1 MKGYQKE
8 RASVNGSIEVM
19 DMGPLVELASEGLLA
34 LSVQVGLEVLRQMLA
49 VDVTALAGAKGRHNP
64 DRSAYRHGTETT
76 RVVMGGQKVSVKRPR
91 VRSKEGSELQLPT
104 LSVFQ
109 NEDPLNRVLLQ
120 RLLCGVSTRKYSR
133 TLDESLEDA
142 ACVSKSDASRRFAAA
157 MEARMDEFFKRRIEG
172 SFPAMMIDGLELG
185 KMTIIAAMGIDSE
198 GRKRILGLAEGGSEN
213 SEVVKALLADM
224 VERGLDASEPRLY
237 ILDGG
242 KALHKA
248 VKDTFGKKAVIQR
261 CQVHKKRNVLSY
273 LPESEQANVSL
284 AMTTAYREFEYV
296 KAKASLE
303 LLADNLAYRYP
314 KAADSLREG
323 LEETL
328 TAHRLKL
335 PGLLRQT
342 LSSTNAM
349 ESANSGCM
357 GIIRRVCNFK
367 NGAMTLRYA
376 AAGFLE
382 AERGFRRI
390 KGYKQ
395 IPILQ
400 NALARLTESGD
411 WATLESA

>member
-1 MKGYQKE
+1 MRGYQK
-8 RASVNGSIEVM
+8 RQSTVNGSIEVM

-34 LSVQVGLEVLRQMLA
+34 LSLEVGLEVFRQMLEA
-49 VDVTALAGAKGRHNP
+49 DVEAQVGRKGTHNP
-64 DRSAYRHGTETT
+64 ERIAYRHGTETT

-91 VRSKEGSELQLPT
+91 VRSKEGAELRLPT

-109 NEDPLNRVLLQ
+109 NEDPLNRALLQ

-133 TLDESLEDA
+133 TLDEPLEDA
-142 ACVSKSDASRRFAAA
+142 ACVSKSEASRRFQAA

-367 NGAMTLRYA
+367 NGAMALRYA

>member
-34 LSVQVGLEVLRQMLA
+34 LSLQVGLEVLRQMLA
-49 VDVTALAGAKGRHNP
+49 GDVMALAGAKGRHNP
-64 DRSAYRHGTETT
+64 DRSAYRHGTEMT

-91 VRSKEGSELQLPT
+91 VRSREGSELQLPT

-109 NEDPLNRVLLQ
+109 NEDPLNRALLQ

-142 ACVSKSDASRRFAAA
+142 ACVSKSEASRRFAAA

-367 NGAMTLRYA
+367 NGAMALRYA

>member
-76 RVVMGGQKVSVKRPR
+76 RVVMGGQKVPVKRPR

-142 ACVSKSDASRRFAAA
+142 ACVSKSEASRRFAAA

>member
-1 MKGYQKE
+1 MKEYHKKQ
-8 RASVNGSIEVM
+8 ASVKGSIEVLDTELLM
-19 DMGPLVELASEGLLA
+19 ALASEGLLA
-34 LSVQVGLEVLRQMLA
+34 LSLQVGLEVFRQMLDT
-49 VDVTALAGAKGRHNP
+49 DVEGLAGAKGTHNP
-64 DRSAYRHGTETT
+64 DRRAYRHGTEPT
-76 RVVMGGQKVSVKRPR
+76 RVVMGGKKVSAQRPR
-91 VRSKEGSELQLPT
+91 VRSKDGTELQLPT
-104 LSVFQ
+104 LGMFQ
-109 NEDPLNRVLLQ
+109 NEDPLNQALLS
-120 RLLCGVSTRKYSR
+120 RLLSGVSTRKYAR
-133 TLDESLEDA
+133 TVDEPTEDA
-142 ACVSKSDASRRFAAA
+142 SCVSKSEVSRRFAKA
-157 MEARMDEFFKRRIEG
+157 METRMDEFFKRRIEG
-172 SFPAMMIDGLELG
+172 RYPIVMMDGLALG
-185 KMTIIAAMGIDSE
+185 KMTIVAAMGIDSE

-213 SEVVKALLADM
+213 SEVVKALLNDLI
-224 VERGLDASEPRLY
+224 ERGLDASEPRLY

-248 VKDTFGKKAVIQR
+248 VKDVFGKKAVIQR
-261 CQVHKKRNVLSY
+261 CQVHKKRNVLSQ
-273 LPESEQANVSL
+273 LPDSEQANMSL
-284 AMTTAYREFEYV
+284 AMTIAYREFEYV
-296 KAKASLE
+296 KAKSSLE

-328 TAHRLKL
+328 TMHRLKL

-395 IPILQ
+395 IPVLQ
-400 NALARLTESGD
+400 YALARLTESGD

>member
-1 MKGYQKE
+1 MKAAVAK
-8 RASVNGSIEVM
+8 
-19 DMGPLVELASEGLLA
+19 LASEGLLA

-142 ACVSKSDASRRFAAA
+142 ACVSKSEASRRFAAA

-242 KALHKA
+242 EALHKA

>member
-8 RASVNGSIEVM
+8 RTSVKGSIEVL
-19 DMGPLVELASEGLLA
+19 DVELLVELASEGLLA
-34 LSVQVGLEVLRQMLA
+34 LSTRVGLEVVRQMLEA
-49 VDVTALAGAKGRHNP
+49 DVTAQAGPKGMHNP
-64 DRSAYRHGTETT
+64 DRAAYRHGSGKTP
-76 RVVMGGQKVSVKRPR
+76 VVMGGQKARIQRPR

-109 NEDPLNRVLLQ
+109 NEDPLNQALLS
-120 RLLCGVSTRKYSR
+120 RLLSGVSTRKYAR

-142 ACVSKSDASRRFAAA
+142 MCTSKSEVSRRFASG

-172 SFPAMMIDGLELG
+172 SYPAMMLDGLELG
-185 KMTIIAAMGIDSE
+185 KMTIIAAMGIDAE
-198 GRKRILGLAEGGSEN
+198 GKKRILGLAEGGSEN
-213 SEVVKALLADM
+213 SEVVKALLADLI
-224 VERGLDASEPRLY
+224 ERGLDTSEPRLY

-248 VKDTFGKKAVIQR
+248 VKDVFGKKAVIQR
-261 CQVHKKRNVLSY
+261 CQVHKKRNVLSQ
-273 LPESEQANVSL
+273 LPESEQANVSIAL
-284 AMTTAYREFEYV
+284 TMAYREFEYG

-303 LLADNLAYRYP
+303 LLAGNLTYRYP

-328 TAHRLKL
+328 TVHRLKL

>member
-91 VRSKEGSELQLPT
+91 VRSREGSELQLPT

-142 ACVSKSDASRRFAAA
+142 ACVSKSEASRRFAAA

>member
-142 ACVSKSDASRRFAAA
+142 ACVSKSEASRRFAAA
-157 MEARMDEFFKRRIEG
+157 MEARMDEFFKRRFEG

>member
-142 ACVSKSDASRRFAAA
+142 ACVSKSEASRRFAAA

-284 AMTTAYREFEYV
+284 AMTTAYREFEYG

-411 WATLESA
+411 WAILESA

>member
-1 MKGYQKE
+1 M
-8 RASVNGSIEVM
+8 
-19 DMGPLVELASEGLLA
+19 
-34 LSVQVGLEVLRQMLA
+34 
-49 VDVTALAGAKGRHNP
+49 
-64 DRSAYRHGTETT
+64 
-76 RVVMGGQKVSVKRPR
+76 
-91 VRSKEGSELQLPT
+91 
-104 LSVFQ
+104 
-109 NEDPLNRVLLQ
+109 
-120 RLLCGVSTRKYSR
+120 STRKYAR
-133 TLDESLEDA
+133 TVDEPTEDA
-142 ACVSKSDASRRFAAA
+142 SCVSKSEVSRRFAKA
-157 MEARMDEFFKRRIEG
+157 METRMDEFFKRRIEG
-172 SFPAMMIDGLELG
+172 RYPIVMMDGLVLG
-185 KMTIIAAMGIDSE
+185 KMTIVAAMGIDSE

-213 SEVVKALLADM
+213 SEVVKALLNDLI
-224 VERGLDASEPRLY
+224 ERGLDASEPRLY

-248 VKDTFGKKAVIQR
+248 VKDVFGKKAVIQR
-261 CQVHKKRNVLSY
+261 CQVHKKRNVLSQ
-273 LPESEQANVSL
+273 LPDSEQANVSL
-284 AMTTAYREFEYV
+284 AMTIAYREFEYV
-296 KAKASLE
+296 KAKSSLE

-328 TAHRLKL
+328 TMHRLKL

-395 IPILQ
+395 IPVLQ
-400 NALARLTESGD
+400 YALARLTESGD

>member
-8 RASVNGSIEVM
+8 QALVKGTIEVL
-19 DMGPLVELASEGLLA
+19 DVGSLVELASEGLLS
-34 LSVQVGLEVLRQMLA
+34 LSTRVGLEVVRQLLEA
-49 VDVTALAGAKGRHNP
+49 DVTAQAGPKGSHNP
-64 DRSAYRHGTETT
+64 DRTAYRHGTGKTP
-76 RVVMGGQKVSVKRPR
+76 VVMGGQKARIQRPR
-91 VRSKEGSELQLPT
+91 VRSKEGVELQLPT
-104 LSVFQ
+104 LSAFQ
-109 NEDPLNRVLLQ
+109 NEDPLNQVLLS
-120 RLLCGVSTRKYSR
+120 RLLSGVSTRKYAR
-133 TLDESLEDA
+133 TLDEPVEDA
-142 ACVSKSDASRRFAAA
+142 ACVSKSEASRRFASA
-157 MEARMDEFFKRRIEG
+157 MEAQMDEFFKRRIEG
-172 SFPAMMIDGLELG
+172 SCPAMMLDGLELG
-185 KMTIIAAMGIDSE
+185 KMTIIAAMGIDAE
-198 GRKRILGLAEGGSEN
+198 GKKRILGLAEGGSEN
-213 SEVVKALLADM
+213 SEVVKALLNDLI
-224 VERGLDASEPRLY
+224 ERGLDASEPRLY

-248 VKDTFGKKAVIQR
+248 VKDVFGKKAVIQR
-261 CQVHKKRNVLSY
+261 CQVHKKRNVLSQ
-273 LPESEQANVSL
+273 LPESEQANGSI
-284 AMTTAYREFEYV
+284 AMTMAYREFEYG

-400 NALARLTESGD
+400 NALARLTDSGD

>member
-142 ACVSKSDASRRFAAA
+142 ACVSKSEASRRFAAA

-284 AMTTAYREFEYV
+284 AMTTAYREFEYD

>member
-142 ACVSKSDASRRFAAA
+142 ACVSKSEASRRFAAA

-390 KGYKQ
+390 MGYKQ
-395 IPILQ
+395 ILVLQ
-400 NALARLTESGD
+400 YALARLTESGD
-411 WATLESA
+411 WGILESA

>member
-8 RASVNGSIEVM
+8 RTSVKGSIEVL
-19 DMGPLVELASEGLLA
+19 DVELLVELASEGLLA
-34 LSVQVGLEVLRQMLA
+34 LSTRVGLEVVRQMLEA
-49 VDVTALAGAKGRHNP
+49 DVTAQAGPKGTHNSE
-64 DRSAYRHGTETT
+64 RAAYRHGSGKTP
-76 RVVMGGQKVSVKRPR
+76 VVMGGQKARIQRPR

-109 NEDPLNRVLLQ
+109 NEDPLNQALLS
-120 RLLCGVSTRKYSR
+120 RLLSGVSTRKYAR
-133 TLDESLEDA
+133 TLDESLEDTM
-142 ACVSKSDASRRFAAA
+142 CTSKSEVSRRFASG

-172 SFPAMMIDGLELG
+172 SYPAMMLDGLELG
-185 KMTIIAAMGIDSE
+185 KMTIIAAMGIDAE
-198 GRKRILGLAEGGSEN
+198 GKKRILGLAEGGSEN
-213 SEVVKALLADM
+213 SEVVKALLADLI
-224 VERGLDASEPRLY
+224 ERGLDTSEPRLY

-248 VKDTFGKKAVIQR
+248 VKDVFGKKAVIQR
-261 CQVHKKRNVLSY
+261 CQVHKKRNVLSQ
-273 LPESEQANVSL
+273 LPESEQANVSI
-284 AMTTAYREFEYV
+284 AMTMAYREFEYA
-296 KAKASLE
+296 KAKSSLE
-303 LLADNLAYRYP
+303 LLASNLAYRYP

-328 TAHRLKL
+328 TVHRLKL

-349 ESANSGCM
+349 ESANSACM

>member
-142 ACVSKSDASRRFAAA
+142 ACVSKSEASRRFAAA

-248 VKDTFGKKAVIQR
+248 VKDVFGKKAVIQR

-284 AMTTAYREFEYV
+284 AMTMAYREFEYG

-328 TAHRLKL
+328 TVHRLKL

-342 LSSTNAM
+342 LASTNAM

-357 GIIRRVCNFK
+357 GIIRRACNFK

>member
-8 RASVNGSIEVM
+8 RAFVNGSIEVM

-142 ACVSKSDASRRFAAA
+142 ACVSKSEASRRFAAA

-284 AMTTAYREFEYV
+284 AMTTAYREFEYG

>member
-142 ACVSKSDASRRFAAA
+142 ACVSKSEASRRFAAA

-357 GIIRRVCNFK
+357 GIIRRACNFK

-395 IPILQ
+395 ISILQ

>member
-1 MKGYQKE
+1 MRGYQK
-8 RASVNGSIEVM
+8 RQSTVNGSIEVM

-142 ACVSKSDASRRFAAA
+142 ACVSKSEASRRFAAA

-367 NGAMTLRYA
+367 NGAMALRYA

>member
-142 ACVSKSDASRRFAAA
+142 ACVSKSEASRRFAAA
-157 MEARMDEFFKRRIEG
+157 MEARMDEFFKRRIEV
-172 SFPAMMIDGLELG
+172 SFPGMMIDGLELG

-198 GRKRILGLAEGGSEN
+198 GRKRILGLAEGGAEN

-248 VKDTFGKKAVIQR
+248 VKDTFGNKAVIQR

-284 AMTTAYREFEYV
+284 AMTTAYREFEYD

-303 LLADNLAYRYP
+303 LLTDNLVYRLFDKRSCLTDNRGKRVRRKHERADNGQGFGDEGGAEAAERAGDGGGFGETYRRR
-314 KAADSLREG
+314 AAERDGPDE
-323 LEETL
+323 
-328 TAHRLKL
+328 
-335 PGLLRQT
+335 LLR
-342 LSSTNAM
+342 M
-349 ESANSGCM
+349 
-357 GIIRRVCNFK
+357 
-367 NGAMTLRYA
+367 A
-376 AAGFLE
+376 AAVSDARSGR
-382 AERGFRRI
+382 AERPASDHEEPAQRDDAGNR
-390 KGYKQ
+390 G
-395 IPILQ
+395 
-400 NALARLTESGD
+400 ED
-411 WATLESA
+411 H

>member
-1 MKGYQKE
+1 
-8 RASVNGSIEVM
+8 
-19 DMGPLVELASEGLLA
+19 VELASEGLLA

-142 ACVSKSDASRRFAAA
+142 ACVSKSEASRRFAAA